1 MKAVILNSGMGKRMG
16 EHTATRPKCLLE
28 IGGGDTILSRQVR
41 QLLSVGIASFLITT
55 GPFAEKVEGHL
66 ERLYPGLRVEFVNNP
81 RHETTNYIYSLLLA
95 GELLDEEI
103 LPLHGDLVF
112 EDRVLQKPSAAAR
125 ACRPG
130 YQVVDSSGKGLREAG
145 GGLVKDR
152 RRHLRSG
159 LCRLNPYTGFP
170 GRNEDWLEEMGQ
182 FAKAGRLNVYAEDAL
197 IIC

>member
-103 LPLHGDLVF
+103 LLLHGDLVF
-112 EDRVLQKPSAAAR
+112 EDRVLQKLLGSPHEHAVLVNR
-125 ACRPG
+125 
-130 YQVVDSSGKGLREAG
+130 VVDLPEKDFKGRLE
-145 GGLVKDR
+145 GGLVK
-152 RRHLRSG
+152 RSPSTFSIG
-159 LCRLNPYTGFP
+159 LCPLIPVGFP
-170 GRNEDWLEEMGQ
+170 GRNEDLAGGDGAVCKSGQ
-182 FAKAGRLNVYAEDAL
+182 AEC
-197 IIC
+197 IRRGCFK